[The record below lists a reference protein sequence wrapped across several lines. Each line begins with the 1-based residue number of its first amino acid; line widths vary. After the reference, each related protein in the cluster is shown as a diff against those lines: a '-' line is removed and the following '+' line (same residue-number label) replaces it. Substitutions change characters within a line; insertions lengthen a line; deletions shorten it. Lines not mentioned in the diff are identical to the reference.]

1 MAAADGRDRPF
12 NLREVLLR
20 HRLLPTARL
29 SAAEDAVPLAE
40 ALARAGL
47 PLLQISLATPAA
59 LPAIEAIRGA
69 LPDFLVGAGFMLAPG
84 QVKDALAA
92 GARFGSGPAMHPGLL
107 AAALSAEFPFLPGA
121 MTPTEIACG
130 IQWGFLTQCFHPA
143 SVAGG
148 VAMVRALAAPYRHTR
163 LALVPAG
170 GLRLADFQEYL
181 AVPEVAAVAGRFLCE
196 GALIEAG
203 LWEDLEAQAVLC
215 MRKAATGLRER
226 LAEPQCGTPAEEGY
240 EEIYR

>member
-1 MAAADGRDRPF
+1 
-12 NLREVLLR
+12 
-20 HRLLPTARL
+20 
-29 SAAEDAVPLAE
+29 
-40 ALARAGL
+40 
-47 PLLQISLATPAA
+47 
-59 LPAIEAIRGA
+59 
-69 LPDFLVGAGFMLAPG
+69 
-84 QVKDALAA
+84 
-92 GARFGSGPAMHPGLL
+92 
-107 AAALSAEFPFLPGA
+107 
-121 MTPTEIACG
+121 
-130 IQWGFLTQCFHPA
+130 
-143 SVAGG
+143 
-148 VAMVRALAAPYRHTR
+148 MVRALVAPYRHTR

-226 LAEPQCGTPAEEGY
+226 LAEPQCGTPVEEGS